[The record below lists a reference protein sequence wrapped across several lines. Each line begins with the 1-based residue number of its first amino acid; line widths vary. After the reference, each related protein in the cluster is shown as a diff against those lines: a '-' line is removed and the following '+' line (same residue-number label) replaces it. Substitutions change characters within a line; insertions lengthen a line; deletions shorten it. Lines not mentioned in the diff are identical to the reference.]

1 MIKMILKSK
10 WSLVIMLVAWLV
22 LIWSRTFIGMAN
34 GCGIMAFEILGKC
47 ALTVFLT
54 FVWGCNLYAW
64 DDETGF
70 YYMEEEAEDMEDTVV
85 SEEQADCEDEESDEV
100 ESPFVKLL
108 ETRNCYRKSINGN
121 GLRISLCVV
130 LTLTVICLMSFALS
144 GWKDWLDLFSDNTY
158 MQLGWLVIN
167 KKYIYDVLVIIVFPI
182 WMTFIIRNVK
192 KSEFTAGAVFSGSV
206 QILALTLIGFLLYM
220 GRSNIWLIEMAVL
233 NVITLIMSVR
243 GYAWKYIR
251 KKGNATAL
259 LIMYAMFWIALISIF
274 YHSGQS
280 VAGFMGLTDTTQATS
295 YFTNV
300 HKIAENASFVGQSST
315 LLNDPYVISFMK
327 DSHYLIPSVLFYGG
341 WLPAILLMFVEVIFI
356 VALAGVLV
364 QAKEHDG
371 RDIMLN
377 MVWVGFLI
385 RVLIGFLYSFGAPIP
400 ILLPFTGTAGIITD
414 SICMGILLMGY
425 LNRKL
430 SLSCKLYGYCDLYD
444 DDFEGWENDEYEDDN
459 E

>member
-1 MIKMILKSK
+1 MINKILKSK
-10 WSLVIMLVAWLV
+10 WSLVIVLIAWLV
-22 LIWSRTFIGMAN
+22 LIWSRTFIGIAN
-34 GCGIMAFEILGKC
+34 GCGINEFEILGKC
-47 ALTVFLT
+47 VLTVFLT
-54 FVWGCNLYAW
+54 FVWGCNLYVW

-70 YYMEEEAEDMEDTVV
+70 FYIEEETENMEETGV

-100 ESPFVKLL
+100 ESLFVKLF
-108 ETRNCYRKSINGN
+108 ETGDCNRESVN
-121 GLRISLCVV
+121 GLQISLCVV

-144 GWKDWLDLFSDNTY
+144 GWMDWLDLFSDSTY
-158 MQLGWLVIN
+158 MQIGWFVIN
-167 KKYIYDVLVIIVFPI
+167 KKYIFDILVIIVFPI
-182 WMTFIIRNVK
+182 WATFIIRNMK
-192 KSEFTAGAVFSGSV
+192 ESEFTTGAVFSGSV

-220 GRSNIWLIEMAVL
+220 GRSNIWIIEMAVL
-233 NVITLIMSVR
+233 NVSTLILSVQ
-243 GYAWKYIR
+243 GYAWKHIR

-259 LIMYAMFWIALISIF
+259 LIMYALFWIALISIF

-280 VAGFMGLTDTTQATS
+280 VAGFMGLTDATQTTG

-341 WLPAILLMFVEVIFI
+341 WLPAIFLMFVEVIFI
-356 VALAGVLV
+356 IALAGVLV
-364 QAKEHDG
+364 QTKQHDG

-377 MVWVGFLI
+377 IIWVGFLI

-414 SICMGILLMGY
+414 SICMGMLLMGY

-430 SLSCKLYGYCDLYD
+430 NLFCKLYGYSDLYE
-444 DDFEGWENDEYEDDN
+444 DFEEWENDEYEDDN